1 MMNKA
6 SLLKTHFKQYKQ
18 LGNLMEQKLKPELL
32 CMEEM
37 SPMPMWS
44 ELLFSLLYP
53 FFTPILLQTPIYS
66 LSALLTN
73 ADLFPPQIKTVTL
86 RSAGEA
92 LMS

>member
-1 MMNKA
+1 MMNKV

-37 SPMPMWS
+37 SSMSICS
-44 ELLFSLLYP
+44 EFLFNLLYP

-66 LSALLTN
+66 LPALLRN
-73 ADLFPPQIKTVTL
+73 EGLFPL
-86 RSAGEA
+86 RSK
-92 LMS
+92 L